1 MPVISAL
8 PRKKAI
14 QKRTRVWAQIEL
26 HRELEVSLRPST
38 EKGKENKEKEKEKK
52 EEMIKILMIF
62 SH

>member
-1 MPVISAL
+1 MSY
-8 PRKKAI
+8 RKKN
-14 QKRTRVWAQIEL
+14 TWVWGQLGL

-38 EKGKENKEKEKEKK
+38 ETGKKNKQKENEEKEEEKK